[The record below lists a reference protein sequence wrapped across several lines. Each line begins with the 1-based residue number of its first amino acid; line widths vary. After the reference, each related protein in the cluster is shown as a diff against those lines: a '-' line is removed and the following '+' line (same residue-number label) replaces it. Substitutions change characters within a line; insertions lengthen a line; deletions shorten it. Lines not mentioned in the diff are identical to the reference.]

1 MQSCKFFQK
10 KSGTKSWLKW
20 VSCDGDADA
29 KQHRSTPFASLSFI
43 FFDGGLEKGFYTAL
57 LLMDA
62 KKKRFATSS
71 HTLAIY
77 IHVYVYMICYIFVL
91 SFI

>member
-1 MQSCKFFQK
+1 MLNSIDRHHLLLCLF
-10 KSGTKSWLKW
+10 
-20 VSCDGDADA
+20 
-29 KQHRSTPFASLSFI
+29 SFSM
-43 FFDGGLEKGFYTAL
+43 GGLEKGFYTAL

-77 IHVYVYMICYIFVL
+77 IHVYVY
-91 SFI
+91 